1 MVDKIILKDMQ
12 FYGFHGLF
20 PEENKLGQRFN
31 VDLILYTN
39 LKQAGMSDEMSDSIN
54 YGEVFTNVQKIV
66 EGKKQNLIETVAER
80 IAEDLLQNFARL
92 QACDVKVIKPDPPI
106 PGHYNSV
113 AVQIYRGRD
122 K

>member
-54 YGEVFTNVQKIV
+54 YGEVFTHVQKIV
-66 EGKKQNLIETVAER
+66 EGKKQNLIEAVAER

-113 AVQIYRGRD
+113 AVQIYRERD